1 MGTWGFGIKDNDA
14 FADVYQ
20 EYFDL
25 YNKGGNPES
34 ISKKIIESNREILE
48 INEEKHN
55 LWFALALA
63 LWETKSLDKEI
74 LSKVENIVDSGD
86 DLKVWLDLGTS
97 EVDLKKRKINL
108 DKFLE
113 KLKSERPK
121 AKPRKRVKLKSPI
134 FKTGDCLTFKIK
146 GGNYGGAIVLATDS
160 NPETGYN
167 LVATLRIN
175 KTTKPTLEDYKNAEV
190 LICNFGQWK
199 DRPAVVWYMPDL
211 YIKDYSVFYELIG
224 NIKVDK
230 EYDSKN
236 YDGKG
241 YLFKPSW
248 TSGWSMN
255 EAVNCQF
262 DSELSKPK
270 PTVSI
275 KVKELIQRDKW
286 WKIK

>member
-1 MGTWGFGIKDNDA
+1 MGTWSIGIKDNDA

-34 ISKKIIESNREILE
+34 ISKKIIESNWEILE

-63 LWETKSLDKEI
+63 QWETKSLDKEI
-74 LSKVENIVDSGD
+74 LSKVENIIDSGD
-86 DLKVWLDLGTS
+86 DLKVSLDLGAS
-97 EVDLKKRKINL
+97 ESDLKKRKVHL

-113 KLKSERPK
+113 KLKSDRPK
-121 AKPRKRVKLKSPI
+121 AKPRKKLKLKIPI
-134 FKTGDCLTFKIK
+134 FTTGDCLTFKIK
-146 GGNYGGAIVLATDS
+146 NGNYGGALVLATDS

-167 LVATLRIN
+167 LVSTLRIN
-175 KTTKPTLEDYKNAEV
+175 KTTKPSLDDFKNAEV

-199 DRPAVVWYMPDL
+199 DRPAIGWYMPDL
-211 YIKDYSVFYELIG
+211 YAKDYADVYELIG
-224 NIKVDK
+224 NITIDK

-248 TSGWSMN
+248 TSGWTMN
-255 EAVNCQF
+255 ESVNSQF

-270 PTVSI
+270 PSLTI
-275 KVKELIQRDKW
+275 KVKELIQKDKW